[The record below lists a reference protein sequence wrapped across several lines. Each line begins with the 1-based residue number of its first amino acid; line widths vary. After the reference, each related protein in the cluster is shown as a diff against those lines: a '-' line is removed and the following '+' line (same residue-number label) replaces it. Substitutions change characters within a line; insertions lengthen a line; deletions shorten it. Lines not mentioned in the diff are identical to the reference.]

1 MPTPM
6 DADTTR
12 TPARDAATDRREADD
27 LEQALR
33 PVAPRAVPLRAVT
46 EAVRSLRVSTGVDGV
61 VVTGASIDSRTVR
74 AGDIYVAAPGA
85 RVHGA
90 RFTRDAAARGAVAV
104 VTDEAGADIAADSGL
119 PVVVVNEV
127 RSVIGDVAAAA
138 YGTTERAPRL
148 FGVTGTNGK
157 TTTTYLLRSLLEALD
172 HPTGLVGTVEI
183 DAGNGPVPSVR
194 TTPEATALHG
204 ILARMTEEKL
214 HSASVEVSSHA
225 LSYRR
230 VDALRFAVAGFSNLT
245 PDHLDVH
252 GDMAG
257 YFEAKA
263 RLFSPILAERGV
275 VCVDDRWG
283 RHLARTADIPIVTLQ
298 TREPLD
304 DPRDVDHLL
313 PSDEID
319 ADYTVTDVVRIGIGI
334 GHGFVLRR
342 DGESVLRATTALP
355 GAFNV
360 SNAALALVMV
370 LESGVS
376 AERVQEAIDR
386 PQTLSPLVPG
396 RMQVITTDPTT
407 VVDFAHN
414 AAALQAALMS
424 VNGTA
429 GRTIVVFGAPGERD
443 TAKRAMMG
451 AMGARYS
458 DVAIITDDDPHGE
471 DAASIRAQV
480 LSGARMAEQPGSLVV
495 EIPSRTD
502 AIAAAVA
509 MARPDDI
516 VLVAGRGHE
525 TVQDVD
531 GAQIPLDDA
540 EELRRAVSRR

>member
-6 DADTTR
+6 DADTAR
-12 TPARDAATDRREADD
+12 TPARDAAADRREAED

-33 PVAPRAVPLRAVT
+33 PAAPRPVPLRTVAA
-46 EAVRSLRVSTGVDGV
+46 AVRPLSVSADLDDVT
-61 VVTGASIDSRTVR
+61 VTGASIDSRSVR
-74 AGDIYVAAPGA
+74 AGDVYVAAPGA

-104 VTDEAGADIAADSGL
+104 VTDEAGADIAAGNGL
-119 PVVVVNEV
+119 PVLVVEEV
-127 RSVIGDVAAAA
+127 RSVIGRAAAAA
-138 YGTTERAPRL
+138 YGTAERAPRL

-204 ILARMTEEKL
+204 ILARMTEENL

-263 RLFSPILAERGV
+263 RLFSPTLAERGV

-298 TREPLD
+298 TREMID
-304 DPRDVDHLL
+304 DPRDDDHLI
-313 PSDEID
+313 PSDEMV
-319 ADYTVTDVVRIGIGI
+319 ADYTVTDVVRIGIG
-334 GHGFVLRR
+334 HGFVLRR
-342 DGESVLRATTALP
+342 DGEPLLRATTALP

-376 AERVQEAIDR
+376 AARVQAAIDR
-386 PQTLSPLVPG
+386 PQTLSPIVPG
-396 RMQVITTDPTT
+396 RMQVITTEPTT

-451 AMGARYS
+451 AMGARYA

-509 MARPDDI
+509 MARPEDI

-525 TVQDVD
+525 TVQEVD

>member
-12 TPARDAATDRREADD
+12 TSARDAATDHRAADD

-33 PVAPRAVPLRAVT
+33 PVAPRAVPLRAVAD
-46 EAVRSLRVSTGVDGV
+46 AVRPLRVSTDVDGV

-119 PVVVVNEV
+119 PVVVVDRV
-127 RSVIGDVAAAA
+127 RSVIGDAAAAA
-138 YGTTERAPRL
+138 YGTAERAPRL

-157 TTTTYLLRSLLEALD
+157 TTTTYLLRSLLEAIG

-204 ILARMTEEKL
+204 ILARMTEENL

-263 RLFSPILAERGV
+263 RLFSSALAERGV

-304 DPRDVDHLL
+304 DPRDDDHLI

-319 ADYTVTDVVRIGIGI
+319 ADYTVTDIVRIGI

-342 DGESVLRATTALP
+342 DGVPVLRATTALP

-370 LESGVS
+370 LESGVP
-376 AERVQEAIDR
+376 AARVQEAIDR

-396 RMQVITTDPTT
+396 RMQVITTEPTT

-451 AMGARYS
+451 AMGARYA
-458 DVAIITDDDPHGE
+458 DVVIITDDDPHGE

-509 MARPDDI
+509 MARTDDI

-525 TVQDVD
+525 TVQEVD